1 MTNQGLPV
9 KGYQPQ
15 SGSAVEQVNIN
26 KVHEE
31 KLLRRMDEI
40 AAMYRLNADT
50 RWFSIARTHFE
61 QGFMALNRSIF
72 KPGRVELDED
82 DAES

>member
-31 KLLRRMDEI
+31 KLLRVMDEMRGRDDI
-40 AAMYRLNADT
+40 DQ
-50 RWFSIARTHFE
+50 RWLAIARTGIE